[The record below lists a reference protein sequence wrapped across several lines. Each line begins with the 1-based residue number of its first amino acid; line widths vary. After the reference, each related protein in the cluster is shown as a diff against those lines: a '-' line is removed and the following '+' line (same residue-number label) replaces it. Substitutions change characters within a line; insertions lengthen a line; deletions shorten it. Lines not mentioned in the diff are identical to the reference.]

1 MVNKVRPR
9 RTASPY
15 HMTMPPPKFPPTPR
29 RWQRMLQLILLLT
42 LIIGSDQLSK
52 YLAREFLSPSGSSY
66 LSGLVHLSLVKNHG
80 GFLGIVADLPEGMR
94 FLFLT
99 VFVGLL
105 LIASLLFLL
114 HPAGYRSP
122 LWMPLS
128 CITAGGLSNLL
139 DRLHG
144 EGGVTDFLILGY
156 GQLQTGIF
164 NLADVFILIGSF
176 TLGFLLFRGSN
187 DSS

>member
-1 MVNKVRPR
+1 MANKVCPPG
-9 RTASPY
+9 TASPD
-15 HMTMPPPKFPPTPR
+15 TLPMPPPHIVPTPR
-29 RWQRMLQLILLLT
+29 RRQPVFLLLLLLT
-42 LIIGSDQLSK
+42 LIIGGDQLSK
-52 YLAREFLSPSGSSY
+52 YLARELLPSTAGSY
-66 LSGLVHLSLVKNHG
+66 LAGLVHLSLVKNHG
-80 GFLGIVADLPEGMR
+80 GFLGIVSDLPENMR

-105 LIASLLFLL
+105 LIAFLLFLL

-122 LWMPLS
+122 LWMPLT

-144 EGGVTDFLILGY
+144 DGGVTDFLILGY
-156 GQLQTGIF
+156 GRLQTGIF
-164 NLADVFILIGSF
+164 NLADVIILIASF
-176 TLGFLLFRGSN
+176 ALGFLLFRGDK